1 MPLWG
6 HLRFEPTGWPASEG
20 HCPLPGRGGSRGHT
34 RGPHALACQ
43 PRPQDPGLWFD
54 AIRWTESSCSFCSVP
69 RAQECDP
76 PPAPGVFGSRGGSEA
91 LPLWL
96 PPLEGFGT
104 EGAGRGRAGHSRP
117 APRRPDAHGGNRAIE
132 LLGCRSAC
140 FGDARS
146 RDIFGNLGLP
156 SRSPEPSR
164 CGRLDV
170 PP

>member
-6 HLRFEPTGWPASEG
+6 HLRFEPTGRPASEG
-20 HCPLPGRGGSRGHT
+20 PCPLPGRGGSRGHT
-34 RGPHALACQ
+34 WGPHALACQ

-54 AIRWTESSCSFCSVP
+54 TIRWTESHCSFCSIP

-91 LPLWL
+91 LCPLAAPVRRL
-96 PPLEGFGT
+96 
-104 EGAGRGRAGHSRP
+104 RRRRP
-117 APRRPDAHGGNRAIE
+117 APRRPDAHGRNRGFE
-132 LLGCRSAC
+132 LLGCRSTC
-140 FGDARS
+140 FGDACS
-146 RDIFGNLGLP
+146 RDVFGNLGLP